1 MKNNSRNIVFLTRI
15 VVISSLLG
23 LGMLTFGLLRTSIP
37 HLMRMFSGAVPF
49 ELTHD
54 AVIFAVAMLA
64 IFTALAPLAVILWYL
79 RTHVMRPMLRAE
91 RFLEALSRGDTP
103 PPLATMHLTDRKVQS
118 LFSALNLLRDR
129 LRSLNARFEN
139 GVARE
144 AELRRELEKY
154 DRMQISLMAR
164 LLPET
169 RRSIGVIKGLLLG
182 GEGASDVAERKKL
195 NDLALHRT
203 AALSREIEQLI
214 DISRLGL
221 ARWNT
226 PGREPFQLAVFM
238 RELVNRSKVHLEAR
252 NISFE
257 SGFSGR
263 SPARLQLDRELLYQ
277 LLSIMIRAVGRLSVS
292 GSSVKF
298 TCRGDGRSVEFEAAC
313 PVSKRIGGDFAASF
327 AEAAESG
334 FTADNIPVELLALG
348 VVHDIAGRI
357 GCALEVRNSGG
368 GAVFVMTLQPEH
380 CLFDSGKLEF
390 ASSVEAVSDYSSSR
404 HVRRSADDGRPRRV
418 LMWSDDADEA
428 LAVTVVLRQSGIL
441 VECHQEREV
450 LERELLA
457 GHCDGVI
464 LSPATFDTAP
474 DEIIFHLRK
483 ISERPNLTVTVI
495 ASQMSDDIF
504 RRLAE
509 LDCVSVL
516 ITPINYAMLAAAFGA

>member
-1 MKNNSRNIVFLTRI
+1 MKNNSRNIVFLVRL
-15 VVISSLLG
+15 VVICAIFG

-37 HLMRMFSGAVPF
+37 HLMRMFTGAVPF

-64 IFTALAPLAVILWYL
+64 IFTALVPLAAILWYL
-79 RTHVMRPMLRAE
+79 RVHVMGPMLRAE
-91 RFLEALSRGDTP
+91 HFLEALSRGETP
-103 PPLATMHLTDRKVQS
+103 PPLATLHLSDRKVQS
-118 LFSALNLLRDR
+118 LLSALNLLRDR

-154 DRMQISLMAR
+154 DRMQITLMAR

-182 GEGASDVAERKKL
+182 ADAAADDAERGKL
-195 NDLALHRT
+195 NALAFHRT

-226 PGREPFQLAVFM
+226 PGREPFRLAVFM

-263 SPARLQLDRELLYQ
+263 APSRLQLDRELLYQ

-298 TCRGDGRSVEFEAAC
+298 TCRGDGHSVEFEAAC
-313 PVSKRIGGDFAASF
+313 PVCKRLGGDFAADF
-327 AEAAESG
+327 AEAAETG

-357 GCALEVRNSGG
+357 GCTLEARNSGE
-368 GAVFVMTLQPEH
+368 GAAFVMTLLPEH

-390 ASSVEAVSDYSSSR
+390 SSGVEAVSDYSSSR
-404 HVRRSADDGRPRRV
+404 HVRRPSSDTRPRRV

-428 LAVTVVLRQSGIL
+428 LAVTVILRQSGIQ
-441 VECHQEREV
+441 VECHPDRET
-450 LERELLA
+450 LEKELLA

-464 LSPATFDTAP
+464 LSPATFDTDP
-474 DEIIFHLRK
+474 DEIIFRLRK
-483 ISERPNLTVTVI
+483 LSERPNLTVTVI
-495 ASQMSDDIF
+495 AAQMSDDVF
-504 RRLAE
+504 RRLAG
-509 LDCVSVL
+509 LDRVSVL

>member
-1 MKNNSRNIVFLTRI
+1 MKNNRRHITLLIHLVIICSVF
-15 VVISSLLG
+15 G
-23 LGMLTFGLLRTSIP
+23 LGMLIFGLLRTSIP
-37 HLMRMFSGAVPF
+37 HLMRMFTGAVPF
-49 ELTHD
+49 EFTHD

-64 IFTALAPLAVILWYL
+64 IFTALVPLAVIVWYL
-79 RTHVMRPMLRAE
+79 RTHVMRPLLRAE

-103 PPLATMHLTDRKVQS
+103 PPLATLHLVDRKVQS

-129 LRSLNARFEN
+129 LRSLNARLEN
-139 GVARE
+139 GLARE

-154 DRMQISLMAR
+154 DRMQITLMAR

-182 GEGASDVAERKKL
+182 GEGASDDAEREKL
-195 NDLALHRT
+195 NALALHRT

-221 ARWNT
+221 ARWNA
-226 PGREPFQLAVFM
+226 PEKEPFQLAVFM

-277 LLSIMIRAVGRLSVS
+277 LLSIMIRSVGRLSAS

-298 TCRGDGRSVEFEAAC
+298 TCRGDGHSVEFEAAC
-313 PVSKRIGGDFAASF
+313 PVSKHIGGDFAAGF
-327 AEAAESG
+327 AAAAESG
-334 FTADNIPVELLALG
+334 FTADSIPVELLALG

-357 GCALEVRNSGG
+357 GCTLEARNSGG
-368 GAVFVMTLQPEH
+368 GAAFVMTLLPEH
-380 CLFDSGKLEF
+380 CLFDTGKLEF
-390 ASSVEAVSDYSSSR
+390 ASNVEVGDCAVQ
-404 HVRRSADDGRPRRV
+404 HRSAPDGRPRRV

-428 LAVTVVLRQSGIL
+428 LAVTVVLRQSRIQ

-450 LERELLA
+450 LERELIA

-464 LSPATFDTAP
+464 LSPGAFDTDP
-474 DEIIFHLRK
+474 NEIIFRLRK
-483 ISERPNLTVTVI
+483 LAGRPNLTVAVI

-504 RRLAE
+504 RRLAG
-509 LDCVSVL
+509 LDRVSVL